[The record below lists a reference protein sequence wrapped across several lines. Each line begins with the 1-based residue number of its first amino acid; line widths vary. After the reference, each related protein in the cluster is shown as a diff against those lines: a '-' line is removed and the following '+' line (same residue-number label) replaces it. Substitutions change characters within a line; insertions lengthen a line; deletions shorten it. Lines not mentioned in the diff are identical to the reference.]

1 MKILVTGGAGYIGG
15 HMVLGLLDRGITP
28 VVIDDMSNGVPW
40 ALRPEVPFYHGDIG
54 NYELLSQIMQEHQID
69 TVMHFAARLITPE
82 FYERPLEFYLQNT
95 AKSRV
100 LLQAVSDHGI
110 KRFVFSATAAVYGN
124 PKVNPVPETADI
136 APISAYGQSKWMTE
150 CMLADVARFSDLEF
164 VALRYFN
171 VAGADPA
178 GRYGQSTT
186 KTTLLVQI
194 AVQHALGVRGEM
206 EVFGTDYPTIDGTC
220 VRDYIHVT
228 DLIDAHLRAL
238 DYLVSGGENFT
249 CNVGYGHGYSV
260 KQVIEMAKQV
270 SGSDFPVRYGP
281 RRTGDAVEVV
291 AKADLIRERLGWNPK
306 YDDLETIVSHAMA
319 WERSLQDQYRFGA

>member
-69 TVMHFAARLITPE
+69 TVLHFAARLITPE

-100 LLQAVSDHGI
+100 LLQAVSNHGI
-110 KRFVFSATAAVYGN
+110 KRFIFSATAAVYGN

-150 CMLADVARFSDLEF
+150 CMLADVAR
-164 VALRYFN
+164 
-171 VAGADPA
+171 
-178 GRYGQSTT
+178 
-186 KTTLLVQI
+186 
-194 AVQHALGVRGEM
+194 
-206 EVFGTDYPTIDGTC
+206 
-220 VRDYIHVT
+220 
-228 DLIDAHLRAL
+228 L
-238 DYLVSGGENFT
+238 DRK
-249 CNVGYGHGYSV
+249 SV
-260 KQVIEMAKQV
+260 V
-270 SGSDFPVRYGP
+270 
-281 RRTGDAVEVV
+281 
-291 AKADLIRERLGWNPK
+291 
-306 YDDLETIVSHAMA
+306 
-319 WERSLQDQYRFGA
+319 